1 MIIAKLFN
9 NHFMFLSFPA
19 LVLMKCQNS
28 ENFSTKVWHYTIALT
43 KYKSRQN
50 FNLKMQIT

>member
-1 MIIAKLFN
+1 
-9 NHFMFLSFPA
+9 MFLSFPA